1 MVYNPLKQMVGIYH
15 HGPTNEPVSL
25 TTPPGEQELNIF
37 NQILFINA
45 NWIQFKNLKIGPKDH
60 FPLPKAIR

>member
-25 TTPPGEQELNIF
+25 TTPPAGQELNIV
-37 NQILFINA
+37 QKILS
-45 NWIQFKNLKIGPKDH
+45 
-60 FPLPKAIR
+60 IRYYL

>member
-25 TTPPGEQELNIF
+25 TTPPGGQELNIV
-37 NQILFINA
+37 QKVLSILF
-45 NWIQFKNLKIGPKDH
+45 K
-60 FPLPKAIR
+60 